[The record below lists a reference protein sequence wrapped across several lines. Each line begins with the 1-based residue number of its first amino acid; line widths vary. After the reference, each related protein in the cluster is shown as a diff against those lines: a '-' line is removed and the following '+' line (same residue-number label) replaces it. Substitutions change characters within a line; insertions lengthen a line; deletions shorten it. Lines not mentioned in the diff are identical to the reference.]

1 MCVIGKSN
9 SSNSNL
15 SLQQRYDLDFRQFNL
30 STCQCP
36 YCHTVGRMSPH
47 HTYHR
52 WVLASAD
59 TPSVHLRVTVL
70 HCECKTCKHPYHAF
84 LPDWICPFCSF
95 TYTFL
100 LQILGFFYG
109 QGNQHLQTTA
119 KHFGLSR
126 TTIRILI
133 KRFSLEEWRILQT
146 KLAQESK
153 GSSRLL
159 ALKLSESSSTF
170 KSFFED
176 FFHVHSEPFFTRHFP
191 PHSKWSFLCYRLC

>member
-109 QGNQHLQTTA
+109 QGISIFKPPQNILACLEQPFAYSSNVSLLRNGASCRPNSPRRA
-119 KHFGLSR
+119 KDL
-126 TTIRILI
+126 
-133 KRFSLEEWRILQT
+133 
-146 KLAQESK
+146 
-153 GSSRLL
+153 
-159 ALKLSESSSTF
+159 
-170 KSFFED
+170 
-176 FFHVHSEPFFTRHFP
+176 HVFWH
-191 PHSKWSFLCYRLC
+191 